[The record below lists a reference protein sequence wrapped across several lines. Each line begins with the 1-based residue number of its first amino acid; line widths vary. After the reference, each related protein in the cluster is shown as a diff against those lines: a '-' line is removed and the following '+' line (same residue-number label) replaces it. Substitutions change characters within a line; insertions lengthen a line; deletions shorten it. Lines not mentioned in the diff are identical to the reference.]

1 MKGHLIFVSQL
12 YLFYL
17 PILSTKSSYSGLST
31 ETEYLLRNRSCIPE
45 GESFPPFRHQ
55 GQTDYRIQIS
65 TRNLD
70 LVSGSCN
77 IKRITMCFHFLISSL
92 QRSTA
97 EQEFSLEINLR
108 RK

>member
-45 GESFPPFRHQ
+45 GESFPPFL
-55 GQTDYRIQIS
+55 GTKAKQIIES
-65 TRNLD
+65 
-70 LVSGSCN
+70 
-77 IKRITMCFHFLISSL
+77 KF
-92 QRSTA
+92 Q
-97 EQEFSLEINLR
+97 QEIWIWFMQL
-108 RK
+108 